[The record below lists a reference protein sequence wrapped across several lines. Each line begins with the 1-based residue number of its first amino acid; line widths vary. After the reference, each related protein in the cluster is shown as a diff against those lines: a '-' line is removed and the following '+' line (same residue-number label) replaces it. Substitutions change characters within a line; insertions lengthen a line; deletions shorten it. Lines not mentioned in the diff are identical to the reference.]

1 MFSKLFRKTPLAWRQ
16 LMKEKTRLAV
26 AVAGIAFA
34 DILMFI
40 QLGFESALFDAAV
53 KPHRNLQADLVLIN
67 PQFQTL
73 FSVKN
78 FSRERLYQTLGYEG
92 VQSVN
97 PIYISTGQWRNPETR
112 LERAILVW
120 GVDPVQPAFKSPE
133 INQNQ
138 EQLKQLYQVLF
149 DQAGR
154 PEYGAVADIF
164 KNTGKFDTEL
174 NSKAVFV
181 KGLFTDGASFAA
193 DGNVITSDSTF
204 LQLFPQRQPDRI
216 EVGLIT
222 LKPDAEPEKV
232 RSQLVNGL
240 PKDVRVLTPEEFA
253 KVERT
258 YWEAGTGIGFIF
270 GLGTAV
276 GFIVGIVIV
285 YQILYSDVSDHLPE
299 YATLKAMGYTD
310 NYLLGVLI
318 QEALLLAIL
327 GFLPGFILSFGLY
340 QVTYAATMLPIFMKM
355 ERAIQ
360 VWILTVIM
368 CSVSGAIAI
377 RKLRSAD
384 PADVF

>member
-73 FSVKN
+73 FSVKS

-97 PIYISTGQWRNPETR
+97 SVYISTGQWRNPETR

-120 GVDPVQPAFKSPE
+120 GVDPTQSPFKSPE
-133 INQNQ
+133 IKQNQ
-138 EQLKQLYQVLF
+138 DQLKQLYQVIF

-154 PEYGAVADIF
+154 PEYGAVADIW
-164 KNTGKFDTEL
+164 KKTGKFDTEL

-204 LQLFPQRQPDRI
+204 LQLFPERKPDRI

-222 LKPDAEPEKV
+222 LQPDADPEKV

-355 ERAIQ
+355 DRAIK

>member
-1 MFSKLFRKTPLAWRQ
+1 MKMFRKTPLAWRQ

-26 AVAGIAFA
+26 AVAGITFA
-34 DILMFI
+34 DLLMFI
-40 QLGFESALFDAAV
+40 QLGFESALFDAAI

-78 FSRERLYQTLGYEG
+78 FSRERLYQTLGFDG

-97 PIYISTGQWRNPETR
+97 SVYIGSAQWRNPETR
-112 LERAILVW
+112 LDRTILVW
-120 GVDPVQPAFKSPE
+120 GIDPTQPAFKSAE
-133 INQNQ
+133 IKQNQ
-138 EQLKQLYQVLF
+138 HHLKQLYQVLF

-154 PEYGAVADIF
+154 PEYGTVADIF
-164 KNTGKFDTEL
+164 NQTGKLETEL
-174 NSKAVFV
+174 NDKLVSV

-204 LQLFPQRQPDRI
+204 TELFPDSKPDRI
-216 EVGLIT
+216 TVGLIA
-222 LKPDAEPEKV
+222 LKQGADPQKV
-232 RSQLVNGL
+232 QSQLAAAL
-240 PKDVRVLTPEEFA
+240 PKDVKVLTPEEFA
-253 KVERT
+253 QIEKK
-258 YWEAGTGIGFIF
+258 YWENGTAIGFIF
-270 GLGTAV
+270 TLGTGV

-310 NYLLGVLI
+310 GYLLRVLF
-318 QEALLLAIL
+318 QEALFLAIL
-327 GFLPGFILSFGLY
+327 GFIPGLILSIGLY
-340 QVTYAATMLPIFMKM
+340 QLAYSATMLPLFMKL
-355 ERAIQ
+355 ERAIS
-360 VWILTVIM
+360 VWILTLIM
-368 CSVSGAIAI
+368 CSFSGAIAM

>member
-1 MFSKLFRKTPLAWRQ
+1 MKLFRKTPLAWRQ

-97 PIYISTGQWRNPETR
+97 SVYISTGQWRNPETR

-120 GVDPVQPAFKSPE
+120 GVDPAKSAFKSPE
-133 INQNQ
+133 IKQNQ
-138 EQLKQLYQVLF
+138 EYLKQLYQVLF

-193 DGNVITSDSTF
+193 DGNVIVSDSTF
-204 LQLFPQRQPDRI
+204 LQLFPERKPDRI

-222 LKPDAEPEKV
+222 LKPDADAEKV

-340 QVTYAATMLPIFMKM
+340 QVTYTATMLPIFMKM
-355 ERAIQ
+355 DRAIK